1 MANEN
6 DKCHVRNESANP
18 SPFNLSLVICEEE
31 GNVSKVKVGL
41 IGSQFEAEIHA
52 ESFKRVADAE
62 LAAAASPTEAHV
74 KELARK
80 HGIRHWFTDYK
91 KLLEMDEISL
101 VALSVPNDVH
111 CPITLDCAAAGKH
124 VIVEKP

>member
-1 MANEN
+1 M
-6 DKCHVRNESANP
+6 
-18 SPFNLSLVICEEE
+18 
-31 GNVSKVKVGL
+31 SKVKVGL

-91 KLLEMDEISL
+91 KLLERVKQLQVQYKTGDNIRGWDLTGGIRYQFPVGATPAPPL
-101 VALSVPNDVH
+101 VTKAPRMGS
-111 CPITLDCAAAGKH
+111 
-124 VIVEKP
+124 